1 MPVTPTY
8 PGVYIEEIPSSVR
21 PIAGVLTSI
30 GAFIDDFLRGPRDAA
45 VQLLGMSDFERVY
58 GGLSAT
64 SEASYAIQQFFLN
77 GGTSAWVVRVCED
90 TDADPQFAAVTAT
103 GQLEDDGGATL
114 ADLNAGRR
122 VRGSDYEDPGAWG
135 NGVRIDVDYATSDP
149 TASFNL
155 TVSEV
160 VVDDGRAR
168 TARSE
173 TFRNLVFD
181 ATDAHDVVDV
191 VNEASAML
199 HVALN
204 GTPAATDRPA
214 MTGTISGQL
223 GANTPNADV
232 AIVDITVTAG
242 NGNTF
247 TSGAINVPFLTLAA
261 TATWDQARAV
271 LETALQ
277 SVDPTV
283 DASRFLR
290 EASVQ
295 LVEPVTGQRHLRV
308 LLSRPEVLLDPDLKV
323 EFDIPTGDT
332 VLLDSGAATA
342 NAQQLSLT
350 GGVDG
355 TPPRPAH
362 LIGSRSLRT
371 GMFALEEADLFNLF
385 CIPRAAELDDAP
397 MDSVVSAATAY
408 CEERRSFMLVDI
420 PADVVSLDDMQAFIA
435 AHDTLRHRN
444 LAMYWPRPQISDP
457 LRDGRLRSTP
467 ASGTVAGLYART
479 DVERGVWK
487 APAGTE
493 AALRGVSTLDFQAT
507 DAQNG
512 VLNPIGVNVLR
523 TFPVYGTICWGSR
536 TLDGA
541 DVRASQWKYVPVRRT
556 ALYLEES
563 LFRGLKWVVFEPN
576 DEPLWAQIRLNVG
589 AFMQGL
595 FRKGAFQ
602 GKSSREAYLVKCDS
616 ETTTQADIDLGV
628 VNIVVG
634 FAPLKPAEFVILQ
647 IQQLAGK
654 IEI

>member
-8 PGVYIEEIPSSVR
+8 PGVYIEEVPSSVR
-21 PIAGVLTSI
+21 PIAGVQTSI
-30 GAFIDDFLRGPRDAA
+30 GAFIDDFRRGPRDAA

-77 GGTSAWVVRVCED
+77 GGTGAWVVRVCED
-90 TDADPQFAAVTAT
+90 TDADPQLAAVTAT
-103 GQLEDDGGATL
+103 GALDDDGGTTL

-122 VRGSDYEDPGAWG
+122 VRGFDYDDPGAWG

-155 TVSEV
+155 AVSEV

-181 ATDAHDVVDV
+181 ATDAHYVLDV

-199 HVALN
+199 HLALN
-204 GTPAATDRPA
+204 GAPAATDRPA

-223 GANTPNADV
+223 VNPPNADV
-232 AIVDITVTAG
+232 AIVDVTVTAG
-242 NGNTF
+242 NTVTF
-247 TSGAINVPFLTLAA
+247 TSGAITVPFSTLPA
-261 TATWDQARAV
+261 TATWDQARGL
-271 LETALQ
+271 LEAALQ
-277 SVDPTV
+277 GVDPTAT
-283 DASRFLR
+283 ASRFLR

-295 LVEPVTGQRHLRV
+295 VVEPVAGQPHLRV
-308 LLSRPEVLLDPDLKV
+308 LLSRSEVLLDPDLKV
-323 EFDIPTGDT
+323 EFDIPAGDT
-332 VLLDSGAATA
+332 VLLDVAAASA
-342 NAQQLSLT
+342 NAQQLSLA

-355 TPPRPAH
+355 TPPRPVH
-362 LIGSRSLRT
+362 LIGSRAART
-371 GMFALEEADLFNLF
+371 GLFALEEADLFNLL

-420 PADVVSLDDMQAFIA
+420 PADVVSLDDMQTFIA

-444 LAMYWPRPQISDP
+444 LAIYWPRPQISDP
-457 LRDGRLRSTP
+457 LRDGRLRSMP

-493 AALRGVSTLDFQAT
+493 AALRGVSTLDFLAT

-589 AFMQGL
+589 AFMQAL

-616 ETTTQADIDLGV
+616 ETTTQTDIDLGV

-654 IEI
+654 IEV